1 MIGDLEFAGLR
12 RTCRMRHNTEQKSLL
27 PTVWKGSS
35 NGVVAN
41 GFSVLTPGGSPCPPV
56 TQAGSAG
63 AFPAQNVP
71 DHGAAAPPGLR
82 RQSRAAAPLPLFPH
96 KEEESSEPGQLS
108 ESLPKSCYARDPW
121 KGGSMSDIWLKH
133 AVLQPSSA
141 SVWSPEYHCQLG
153 SNLHWAW
160 ESGTLAV
167 SLMVFSPL
175 LHWFQ
180 ICS

>member
-1 MIGDLEFAGLR
+1 MGLR
-12 RTCRMRHNTEQKSLL
+12 WTCGVRHNTEQSSFLL
-27 PTVWKGSS
+27 TEWKGSS
-35 NGVVAN
+35 KGVVA
-41 GFSVLTPGGSPCPPV
+41 GDSCVL
-56 TQAGSAG
+56 ARDAL
-63 AFPAQNVP
+63 PAHLWRSGLSWRTRPQR
-71 DHGAAAPPGLR
+71 GAAARPCPVRGC
-82 RQSRAAAPLPLFPH
+82 SRAAIVQH
-96 KEEESSEPGQLS
+96 KGEESSEPGQLS
-108 ESLPKSCYARDPW
+108 ESRSKSCSAGAPW

-141 SVWSPEYHCQLG
+141 SVWSPEYRCQLG

-167 SLMVFSPL
+167 SLMLSSPL